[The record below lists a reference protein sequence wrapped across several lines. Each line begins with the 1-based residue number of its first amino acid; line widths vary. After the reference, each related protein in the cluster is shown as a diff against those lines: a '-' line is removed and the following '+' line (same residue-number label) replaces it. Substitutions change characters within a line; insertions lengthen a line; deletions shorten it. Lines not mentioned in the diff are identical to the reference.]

1 MVEKAVPVPTEEFE
15 RLKHTPMCNN
25 DLISEN
31 LNSMWYGNGVHH
43 CLLIYDKQQ
52 GDGLLIESEGA
63 PYARYAQ
70 YIPNAKLLYEN
81 HMQNHLQELK
91 IYCPLEINRE
101 PECRYDEEY
110 EKISSYEAS
119 AYKSE
124 INRFIEDFTMPE
136 EKERGLMN
144 WYGKGNSV
152 DQKVRSAFMSVEE
165 RDGELVGVI
174 TAQIYGQ
181 LTDEELEEFRSYCE
195 GQLSDGVG
203 ESLEQR
209 PIKTPDG
216 DIYVSFWNSDDNW
229 SLQTE
234 EEINSIQS
242 EDLTDEPDIGMT
254 M

>member
-1 MVEKAVPVPTEEFE
+1 
-15 RLKHTPMCNN
+15 
-25 DLISEN
+25 
-31 LNSMWYGNGVHH
+31 
-43 CLLIYDKQQ
+43 
-52 GDGLLIESEGA
+52 
-63 PYARYAQ
+63 
-70 YIPNAKLLYEN
+70 
-81 HMQNHLQELK
+81 
-91 IYCPLEINRE
+91 
-101 PECRYDEEY
+101 
-110 EKISSYEAS
+110 
-119 AYKSE
+119 
-124 INRFIEDFTMPE
+124 
-136 EKERGLMN
+136 MN

-181 LTDEELEEFRSYCE
+181 LTDEELEEFRLYCE